1 MKTLERVGTGGGSE
15 SGGDKHLY
23 PRTLLDLCEKLTGS
37 YDSALLRLLEEV
49 KHLYPLSCFM

>member
-37 YDSALLRLLEEV
+37 YDSALLSTSTRA
-49 KHLYPLSCFM
+49 PSWISARS

>member
-37 YDSALLRLLEEV
+37 YDLALLSTSNRAPSWISARSL
-49 KHLYPLSCFM
+49 

>member
-1 MKTLERVGTGGGSE
+1 MIDKRFLKYFQEDIVKTLERVGTGGGSE

-37 YDSALLRLLEEV
+37 
-49 KHLYPLSCFM
+49 